1 MSRYVIQIIWHKSNI
16 VKNYDE
22 IVQCF
27 YMLSSSCN
35 PGFPNPGKYPER
47 FSDWLKRINNTQLIT
62 LDSWKL
68 ESIQSP
74 HCMRSALRESL
85 FYCK

>member
-1 MSRYVIQIIWHKSNI
+1 MMMRLCSVSTCYRPVATRHR
-16 VKNYDE
+16 
-22 IVQCF
+22 
-27 YMLSSSCN
+27 
-35 PGFPNPGKYPER
+35 FPNPGKYPER